1 MKRRISLGILALVLA
16 VNLAVGYWVYSRE
29 VRKTGGDDGVLKE
42 LGMIV
47 QVLQL
52 IRQNYVDIDKV
63 TSRQL
68 LDGALSG
75 MTEVLDPFSQYLPP
89 SGLQELIEDSEGQFG
104 GIGVT
109 VNAAEKGLVVEAL
122 TANGPAAKAGIELND
137 LIIAVDDQPVTQ
149 GDFQNSL
156 LRIRGKPGT
165 RVKITV
171 CRGPNEEVFHFDVER
186 ALIPMPN
193 VTCTQMIPGTKVGFV
208 RIEQFMEPTARRLQ
222 ESLMRLE
229 AKGMTALILDLR
241 GNPGGLLD
249 SAVDVC
255 SLFLPPGSLVVSIM
269 HHSDTRLNRE
279 SENFERHYAR
289 SGYCIPDYI
298 PMAVLVDSESA
309 SASEITAACLQDH
322 KRAILVGEKTY
333 GKGSVQDIFDLEDG
347 CAIKLTV
354 ARYYTMDK
362 KRPTIDKNGV
372 KPDFEVKLEDKMR
385 IRVFRD
391 FAADKIDLKKDLQ
404 LSRAL
409 QEIRK
414 RSPLGLRRLQDE

>member
-1 MKRRISLGILALVLA
+1 MKRRISLGILALALV
-16 VNLAVGYWVYSRE
+16 VNLAIGCWVYSRE
-29 VRKTGGDDGVLKE
+29 VRKTGGDSDVLKQ
-42 LGMIV
+42 LGMLV

-68 LDGALSG
+68 MEGALNG
-75 MTEVLDPFSQYLPP
+75 MTSALDPFSQYLPP
-89 SGLQELIEDSEGQFG
+89 SDLQELMEDSEGQFG

-109 VNAAEKGLVVEAL
+109 VNAAENGLVVEAV
-122 TANGPAAKAGIELND
+122 TQNAPAAKAGLEVND
-137 LIIAVDDQPVTQ
+137 LIIAVDDQPVTN

-171 CRGPNEEVFHFDVER
+171 RRGANEEVFHYDVER

-193 VTCTQMIPGTKVGFV
+193 VTCTQMIPDTSVGFV
-208 RIEQFMEPTARRLQ
+208 RIEQFMEPTAGRLQ

-249 SAVDVC
+249 SAVEIC
-255 SLFLPPGSLVVSIM
+255 SMFLPPGSLVVSIM
-269 HHSDTRLNRE
+269 HHSDTKMNRE
-279 SENFERHYAR
+279 SENFQRHYAR
-289 SGYCIPDYI
+289 AGYRVPDYI
-298 PMAVLVDSESA
+298 PVAVLVDSESA

-322 KRAILVGEKTY
+322 RRAILVGEKTY
-333 GKGSVQDIFDLEDG
+333 GKGSVQDIIDLADG
-347 CAIKLTV
+347 CALKLTV

-362 KRPTIDKNGV
+362 GRPTIDKHGV
-372 KPDFEVKLEDKMR
+372 KPDVEVKLGDKER
-385 IRVFRD
+385 IRVFRN
-391 FAADKIDLKKDLQ
+391 FAADKIDPQKDLQ
-404 LSRAL
+404 LGRAL
-409 QEIRK
+409 EEIQK
-414 RSPLGLRRLQDE
+414 RDPMGRRLRQDE